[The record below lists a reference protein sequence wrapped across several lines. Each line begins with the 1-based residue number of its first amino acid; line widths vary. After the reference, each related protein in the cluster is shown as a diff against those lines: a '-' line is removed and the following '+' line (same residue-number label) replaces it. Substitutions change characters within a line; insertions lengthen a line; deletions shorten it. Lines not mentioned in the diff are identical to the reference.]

1 MKVNIEIDCTP
12 LEARQFMGLPDV
24 QPMQNAMMERLQQK
38 MAENIDKF
46 SPEAILQNW
55 FTFDPNMAKRFQDMF
70 VNMSGLGADGT
81 KDKK

>member
-12 LEARQFMGLPDV
+12 VEARQFMGLPDV
-24 QPMQNAMMERLQQK
+24 QPVQTAMMDKLQQK

-46 SPEAILQNW
+46 SPDAILQNW
-55 FTFDPNMAKRFQDMF
+55 FTFDPNMAERFQDLF
-70 VNMSGLGADGT
+70 VNMSGLGTGRA